1 MEITA
6 SILDYLGKYEDGI
19 LVSVGLMYKGEFFNS
34 IFYYTGEQMI
44 INVEDK
50 MIEKMGHY
58 IEEHPEYYDMLKDII
73 SKVEPYDLVI
83 NQLQEINTHDEH

>member
-6 SILDYLGKYEDGI
+6 SIIDYLGKYEGGI
-19 LVSVGLMYKGEFFNS
+19 LVSVGLMYKEEFFNS

-50 MIEKMGHY
+50 MIEKMGHF
-58 IEEHPEYYDMLKDII
+58 IEEHTEYYTLMEDII
-73 SKVEPYDLVI
+73 NKVEPYDLVI
-83 NQLQEINTHDEH
+83 NQLQEINTYDEH